1 MGEFSCPRVKTRR
14 QKTKMSD
21 QHLEPLLGDDGQPSW
36 ASSPSSPD
44 DGGASPSS
52 SPWDQAA
59 SRLPD
64 SDESSARNGSGGD
77 PRWADPRADGNGDG
91 GGEDLPRVVLLV
103 RLGNMGAASALIFG
117 SVECFFLCVLF

>member
-1 MGEFSCPRVKTRR
+1 MGEFSCPMSSRVKILKRE
-14 QKTKMSD
+14 KTKMSD

-44 DGGASPSS
+44 DGGGGGGA

-64 SDESSARNGSGGD
+64 SDESSARNNNNNGGD

-91 GGEDLPRVVLLV
+91 GEDLPRVVLIV

-117 SVECFFLCVLF
+117 SVE